1 CLRWEQTTHNYKL
14 EKERH
19 GGWTVEKPSEF
30 LLPPLERVVPEYFQ

>member
-1 CLRWEQTTHNYKL
+1 CLRWEQTTL

-30 LLPPLERVVPEYFQ
+30 LLPRLERVVPEYFQ